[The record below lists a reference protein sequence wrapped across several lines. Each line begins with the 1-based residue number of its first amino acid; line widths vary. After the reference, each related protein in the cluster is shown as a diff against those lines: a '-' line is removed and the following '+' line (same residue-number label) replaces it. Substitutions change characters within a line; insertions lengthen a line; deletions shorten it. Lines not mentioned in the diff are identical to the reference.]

1 MKENQIQISIIRG
14 RKYLE
19 EFTQWWMDT
28 KGLLDWVRRSS
39 GRQLLKIMEKQR
51 FLLKITVAACSC
63 ELYCDV
69 CHQLDLW
76 SNTGFMTH
84 PKALWRR
91 NTKRCPS
98 ATFKIENMLDIFLCV
113 PWHRSHHCAPTVF
126 IIGKKITDSPFSSPD
141 SSGRSSG
148 CFSGEGCL
156 QMLWGLL
163 PSSTQ

>member
-1 MKENQIQISIIRG
+1 MKENQIQISVIRG

-19 EFTQWWMDT
+19 EFTQWRMDT

-69 CHQLDLW
+69 CNQLDLW

-84 PKALWRR
+84 PKALWREIPKDAPVQPLKLETR
-91 NTKRCPS
+91 LTFFFVCPG
-98 ATFKIENMLDIFLCV
+98 TDL
-113 PWHRSHHCAPTVF
+113 
-126 IIGKKITDSPFSSPD
+126 IIVHQ
-141 SSGRSSG
+141 
-148 CFSGEGCL
+148 L
-156 QMLWGLL
+156 YL
-163 PSSTQ
+163 

>member
-19 EFTQWWMDT
+19 EFTQWRMDT
-28 KGLLDWVRRSS
+28 KRLLDWVRRSS

-98 ATFKIENMLDIFLCV
+98 ATFKIGNMLDIFLCV

-156 QMLWGLL
+156 QML
-163 PSSTQ
+163 